1 MGYGHEKGNSVQ
13 GSIKGFFFDLDG
25 TLIDTAE
32 ANYIAYSEAINNV
45 CGVQVSRQEFRKTN
59 GMVYKDFLALL
70 VPNITDAKIEQISV
84 YKKDAYVKQLDKTTP
99 NTFLLNFLKN
109 MAENYVTVLVTTAKK
124 DNAAAVLARYG
135 LNGMFNYT
143 IFGDDV
149 KNMKPNPEA
158 YMKALELSNLN
169 PKEVIAFEDSN
180 AGIMAA
186 QKAGIPTIHIRSFNE
201 N

>member
-99 NTFLLNFLKN
+99 NTFLLNFLKSN
-109 MAENYVTVLVTTAKK
+109 PFFVKISSKLNLSFSICLSVKSLSSKSTFAGFEISTSLGENSTT
-124 DNAAAVLARYG
+124 
-135 LNGMFNYT
+135 F
-143 IFGDDV
+143 
-149 KNMKPNPEA
+149 
-158 YMKALELSNLN
+158 
-169 PKEVIAFEDSN
+169 
-180 AGIMAA
+180 
-186 QKAGIPTIHIRSFNE
+186 
-201 N
+201 